1 MSLAEQLDRAIDD
14 LVTGARPV
22 TDGELRPL
30 LIVAAALREAPAP
43 PPVARRFEAQ
53 LAARLRDPWSRARL
67 VATAG
72 VSSAAIGLAGVT
84 AYAVWRVAHR

>member
-1 MSLAEQLDRAIDD
+1 
-14 LVTGARPV
+14 
-22 TDGELRPL
+22 
-30 LIVAAALREAPAP
+30 
-43 PPVARRFEAQ
+43 VARRFEAQ

-72 VSSAAIGLAGVT
+72 VSSAALGLAGVT